1 MQITE
6 RKIDELIHAEYNPR
20 ELTEEQEKQL
30 SDSLRRFGVV
40 DPVLVNVHPDR
51 KDIIIG
57 GHQRSKVW
65 KKLGN
70 ETIPTVELSL
80 SLDQEKELN
89 VRLNKNT
96 GQFDMDMLKEHFNIA
111 ELVDWGFEEYE
122 FEVIDSDEPDYS
134 LLDDED
140 LADELDDL
148 TDGVKKAIQIEFDLE
163 HYEEASELV
172 KFWRDQDAYVGAMI
186 IEKLKEEK
194 EKL

>member
-1 MQITE
+1 MEITE
-6 RKIDELIHAEYNPR
+6 RKIEELIHAEYNPR

-40 DPVLVNVHPDR
+40 DPVLVNIHPER

-172 KFWRDQDAYVGAMI
+172 KFWREQDAYVGAMI